1 MTSTP
6 RNLTAPI
13 GDTLR
18 SARLLSGLGV
28 LFAWSYWPTLTGL
41 AGLWNSDPTY
51 SHGFLVP
58 FVAAALIWHRRALP
72 VKSES
77 SRPRIGVLLIMSG
90 IALRLVGARFYFEW
104 LEWLSILPSL
114 AGICSLCGG
123 CLTWQRAWPGLAFLI
138 FLLPLPYRLEVALA
152 EPLRSVATSASTYL
166 LQTLGFPAVAEGNV
180 IVVGDVRLGVA
191 EACSG
196 LRMLVAFFATSAAVA
211 GFVQRPAW
219 ERSLIVLSAVPI
231 AVICNVAR
239 VTVTAALYETIG
251 AEWAHRVFHDLAGW
265 LMMPLALG
273 LLGIERWMLSRLLI
287 APPERDV
294 VPVGNGRLAMSARR
308 NVAVIAPRD
317 EPKILHDLDEAFGS
331 SRGAV
336 MATDKRNDP
345 PLGEPGG
352 VSPRTCAIAGNV
364 RGLTASGSPA
374 RNSLEMV
381 TQR

>member
-1 MTSTP
+1 MNSTP

-28 LFAWSYWPTLTGL
+28 IFAWSYWPTLTGL
-41 AGLWNSDPTY
+41 AELWNSDATY

-58 FVAAALIWHRRALP
+58 FVAAALIWHRRTLP

-77 SRPRIGVLLIMSG
+77 SHPHLGVMLIVVG
-90 IALRLVGARFYFEW
+90 LALRLVGARFYFEW
-104 LEWLSILPSL
+104 LEWLSILPSI
-114 AGICSLCGG
+114 AGLCAMHGG
-123 CLTWQRAWPGLAFLI
+123 YLTWQRAWPGVAFLI

-152 EPLRSVATSASTYL
+152 EPLRSVATSASTYS
-166 LQTLGFPAVAEGNV
+166 LQTMGFPAVAEGNV
-180 IVVGDVRLGVA
+180 IVIGDVRLGVA

-231 AVICNVAR
+231 AVISNVAR
-239 VTVTAALYETIG
+239 VTITAALYETIG

-273 LLGIERWMLSRLLI
+273 LLGIELWILSRLLI

-294 VPVGNGRLAMSARR
+294 VPVGNSRRAMSNRQGSGLQ
-308 NVAVIAPRD
+308 NSFLVPRSGI
-317 EPKILHDLDEAFGS
+317 EVESRPNSKPKFDAICQPKLNFEDL
-331 SRGAV
+331 
-336 MATDKRNDP
+336 TP
-345 PLGEPGG
+345 
-352 VSPRTCAIAGNV
+352 VSP
-364 RGLTASGSPA
+364 
-374 RNSLEMV
+374 LEVV